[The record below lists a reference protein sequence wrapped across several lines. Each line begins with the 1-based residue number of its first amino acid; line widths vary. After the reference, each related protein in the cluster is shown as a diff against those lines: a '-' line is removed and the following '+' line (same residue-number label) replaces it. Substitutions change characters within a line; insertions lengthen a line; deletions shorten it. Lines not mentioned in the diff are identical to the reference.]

1 MLSSSRVAWFEFHVI
16 WAILQNRTPIEG
28 VLMHKLL
35 EDPVLMRKAQG
46 WITILWVALIPV
58 SLGLGWVKSVT
69 FVSALSLW
77 ALVASHG
84 AWWAA
89 ASVECKQAEREEEE
103 EDVANEVVEK
113 LVEQTDLKEEPA
125 VA

>member
-1 MLSSSRVAWFEFHVI
+1 
-16 WAILQNRTPIEG
+16 
-28 VLMHKLL
+28 MHKLL

-46 WITILWVALIPV
+46 WITLLWIVLIPI
-58 SLGLGWVKSVT
+58 SLALGWVKSVT

-103 EDVANEVVEK
+103 EDIPKEVVEK
-113 LVEQTDLKEEPA
+113 LVEQTDVKETPQA
-125 VA
+125 IAP

>member
-1 MLSSSRVAWFEFHVI
+1 
-16 WAILQNRTPIEG
+16 
-28 VLMHKLL
+28 MHKLL

-46 WITILWVALIPV
+46 WITILWVLLIPV

-84 AWWAA
+84 AWYAA
-89 ASVECKQAEREEEE
+89 ARVECKQAEREEEE
-103 EDVANEVVEK
+103 EDIPSEVVEK
-113 LVEQTDLKEEPA
+113 MIKQTDVQQEAPA
-125 VA
+125 